1 VCDVGVCE
9 NSLFSSFGSLALL
22 INDVHLHFLLLYKKK
37 FEETFTDK
45 EEKERKRERERDF
58 K

>member
-1 VCDVGVCE
+1 
-9 NSLFSSFGSLALL
+9 LARWLL

-45 EEKERKRERERDF
+45 EEKERERERERER
-58 K
+58 KREILNEVYV